1 MVDQYAL
8 TLPYLVDND
17 DAMSTKLPDKD
28 LLVKIFIFF
37 IIIAF
42 IIRITVI
49 TFINHYHICL
59 LINFDHYVHNFIFY
73 FYFIFHLIFVNNH
86 VAPS

>member
-17 DAMSTKLPDKD
+17 DVMSTKLPDKD
-28 LLVKIFIFF
+28 LFVKIFIFF

-42 IIRITVI
+42 TIWITVI

-59 LINFDHYVHNFIFY
+59 LINFDYYVHNFIFY
-73 FYFIFHLIFVNNH
+73 FYFIFHLTFVNNQ